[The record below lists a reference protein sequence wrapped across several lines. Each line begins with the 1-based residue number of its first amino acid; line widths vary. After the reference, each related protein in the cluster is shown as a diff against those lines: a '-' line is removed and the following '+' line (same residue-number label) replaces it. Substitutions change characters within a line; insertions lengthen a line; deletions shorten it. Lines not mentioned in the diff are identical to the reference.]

1 VLVRGPKAPS
11 PEPDRDARLRH
22 LMARAAAFRTAFAAA
37 ALVACA
43 TCAAQAE
50 PCTGRFRF
58 TGAATSLTGA
68 TRRDEPC
75 TIFYGMFSRI
85 RAYSVLQ
92 RPRHGALGS
101 SGYDGIRY
109 MTAYKPDAGYVGPD
123 EFAVKIRYEPRSTL
137 TEDTTVVHVQMTV
150 GS

>member
-1 VLVRGPKAPS
+1 MG
-11 PEPDRDARLRH
+11 
-22 LMARAAAFRTAFAAA
+22 A
-37 ALVACA
+37 ALVALA
-43 TCAAQAE
+43 TQGAQAE

-58 TGAATSLTGA
+58 TGATTSLSGA

-85 RAYSVLQ
+85 KAYNVVQ

-109 MTAYKPDAGYVGPD
+109 MTAYKPDAGYVGQD

-137 TEDTTVVHVQMTV
+137 IDDTTVVHVQMTI
-150 GS
+150 GP